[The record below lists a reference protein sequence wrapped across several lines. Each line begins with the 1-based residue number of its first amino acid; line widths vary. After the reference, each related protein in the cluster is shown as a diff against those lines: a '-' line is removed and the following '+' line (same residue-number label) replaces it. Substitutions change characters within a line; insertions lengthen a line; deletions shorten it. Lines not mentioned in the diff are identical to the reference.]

1 MKTYIRLK
9 MSHRQ
14 PLPAIFRDDDI
25 RYPESLVEHFLEE
38 YTHAGDVILDPFAG
52 FGTTLLVAE
61 RMGRNPFGVEIDQDK
76 VDYVRSMLS
85 NPENII
91 HGDSLFLADIELP
104 PIDFSMTSPPYMT
117 KDDHSENPL
126 TGNKTRGYQTYLRD
140 IRSIYGQLREHM
152 KPSGTVVVEVSNL
165 KVENR
170 VTPLAWDIGREISR
184 LYRFEGEVIACWD
197 KYGYG
202 YDHSY
207 CLVFTV
213 K

>member
-1 MKTYIRLK
+1 MKTTIRLK

-14 PLPAIFRDDDI
+14 PLPAVFRDDDI

-61 RMGRNPFGVEIDQDK
+61 RMGRNPIGVEIDRDK
-76 VDYVRSMLS
+76 VDYVRSKLS
-85 NPENII
+85 HPENII
-91 HGDSLFLADIELP
+91 HGNSLFLADIDLP
-104 PIDFSMTSPPYMT
+104 RIDFSMTSPPYMT
-117 KDDHSENPL
+117 RDDPENPL
-126 TGNKTRGYQTYLRD
+126 TGNKTGGYQSYLGD

-165 KVENR
+165 KVGNR

-184 LYRFEGEVIACWD
+184 VLHFEGEVIACWD

>member
-61 RMGRNPFGVEIDQDK
+61 RMGRNPFGVEINQDK
-76 VDYVRSMLS
+76 VDYVRSILS

-91 HGDSLFLADIELP
+91 HGDSLFLADIDLP

-165 KVENR
+165 KVENQ

-184 LYRFEGEVIACWD
+184 VYRFEGEVIACWD